1 MILKMKKTVKS
12 QKVGEFA
19 PEYEMRL
26 SLKVQLI

>member
-19 PEYEMRL
+19 PDFAAKIPTRGEN
-26 SLKVQLI
+26 